1 MFYLYKVKLILKFTT
16 MTKTEFT
23 RLFKTTFLLF
33 INLDIPNK
41 DIDDEFVAISHLF
54 DNGDLKNAKNRLNVL
69 TDKLIDALES

>member
-1 MFYLYKVKLILKFTT
+1 

-41 DIDDEFVAISHLF
+41 DIDDEFVAISNLF
-54 DNGDLKNAKNRLNVL
+54 DNGDLKNAKNRLNQL
-69 TDKLIDALES
+69 NDKLIDVLES